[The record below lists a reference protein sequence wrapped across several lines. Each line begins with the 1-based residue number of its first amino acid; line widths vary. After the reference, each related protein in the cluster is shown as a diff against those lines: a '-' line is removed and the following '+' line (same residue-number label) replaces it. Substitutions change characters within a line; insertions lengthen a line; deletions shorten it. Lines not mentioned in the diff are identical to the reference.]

1 MGGYKRVSLEET
13 ETTSLISEEGLSV
26 TKPLEVKYHHTV
38 HIIGSLVRLR
48 ATKNQRTNCTLLVVA
63 LSQKVRTWPH
73 AYGLHVVARMVQAN

>member
-48 ATKNQRTNCTLLVVA
+48 GKKPEGELYVGGTLAKSLCWYYV
-63 LSQKVRTWPH
+63 
-73 AYGLHVVARMVQAN
+73 